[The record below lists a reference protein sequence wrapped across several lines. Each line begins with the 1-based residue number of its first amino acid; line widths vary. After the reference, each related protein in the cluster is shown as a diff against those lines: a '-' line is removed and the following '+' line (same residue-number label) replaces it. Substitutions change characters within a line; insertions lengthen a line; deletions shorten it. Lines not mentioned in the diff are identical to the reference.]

1 MGPWQSVMP
10 LSKIQS
16 EVLALISVNRS
27 PESHLAGATGI
38 HMSPQAPRVSHDLD
52 LFHSTEEAVAEAFV
66 KDALILREAG
76 YRVDV
81 MLSQPGYIRSRVG
94 NGSQTLLIEW
104 AHDSIWRFM
113 ALVSLEGIGWVLH
126 PVDLAVNKVLAL
138 GGRDEARDYLDSLY
152 LHEKVLSLGALV
164 WAAAGKDPGMNP
176 RMLLELLQR
185 KGHLREEEL
194 MRLDLSVELNFEHLR
209 RTWKQALKEALDW
222 ISQRPAE
229 EAGCLYA
236 DPESGRLIAPGRD
249 EKAEILHGQPGGVFP
264 RIQGVPARSFIE
276 SAELRAAI
284 EGFFHRKIR

>member
-27 PESHLAGATGI
+27 PESYLAGATGI

-66 KDALILREAG
+66 
-76 YRVDV
+76 
-81 MLSQPGYIRSRVG
+81 
-94 NGSQTLLIEW
+94 
-104 AHDSIWRFM
+104 
-113 ALVSLEGIGWVLH
+113 
-126 PVDLAVNKVLAL
+126 
-138 GGRDEARDYLDSLY
+138 
-152 LHEKVLSLGALV
+152 
-164 WAAAGKDPGMNP
+164 
-176 RMLLELLQR
+176 
-185 KGHLREEEL
+185 
-194 MRLDLSVELNFEHLR
+194 
-209 RTWKQALKEALDW
+209 KEALDW

-249 EKAEILHGQPGGVFP
+249 EKAEILHVQPGDVFP